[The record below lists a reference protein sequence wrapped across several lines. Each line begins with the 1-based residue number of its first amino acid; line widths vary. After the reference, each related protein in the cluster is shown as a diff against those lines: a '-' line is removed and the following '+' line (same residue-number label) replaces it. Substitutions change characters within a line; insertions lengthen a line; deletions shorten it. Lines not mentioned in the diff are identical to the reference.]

1 MPNTASTKKLTLCIA
16 RTDSAILLAMKKR
29 GFGEGRWN
37 GFGGKV
43 AKGETAEKAARREC
57 LEEGNI
63 AVSELIQ
70 RGVLE
75 FVFEGDP
82 VTLEVH
88 IFEIMSFTGEPQETE
103 EMRPQWFALENIPFD
118 DMWPDDEYWI
128 PLFLAGKKFR
138 GKFVFSPDHRIVD
151 SALEEIPD
159 VMQAQ

>member
-1 MPNTASTKKLTLCIA
+1 MSDTTSTKKLTLCLA

-43 AKGETAEKAARREC
+43 EEGETIEEAARREC
-57 LEEGNI
+57 HEEGNI
-63 AVSELIQ
+63 AVSALAQ

-88 IFEIMSFTGEPQETE
+88 IFEIMSYTGEPQETE
-103 EMRPQWFALENIPFD
+103 EMRPQWFALENIPFS
-118 DMWPDDEYWI
+118 DMWPDDTYWF

-138 GKFVFSPDHRIVD
+138 GKFVFSLDHRIMD
-151 SALEEIPD
+151 SMLEEIS
-159 VMQAQ
+159 V